1 MQLRTKHIK
10 LPECIIQLTT
20 NHESSLVFHITIK
33 RFLDRFLVGYML
45 QCKYYVAV
53 FYITIK
59 SNHHSLD
66 RFPVG
71 YMLQCEYYIT
81 FFRIMEKKSPFPR
94 SFPCRIYVTMWV
106 LHYCLSH
113 NEKNHSF
120 LDRFHVEYMLQCE
133 YYVTVFKI
141 MIKSNHRFLDR
152 FPVGHMLGYL
162 KI

>member
-81 FFRIMEKKSPFPR
+81 FFRIMEKNHHFLDRFPVGYMLQCEYYITFFRIMEKKSPFPR
-94 SFPCRIYVTMWV
+94 SFPCTIYVTM
-106 LHYCLSH
+106 
-113 NEKNHSF
+113 
-120 LDRFHVEYMLQCE
+120 
-133 YYVTVFKI
+133 
-141 MIKSNHRFLDR
+141 
-152 FPVGHMLGYL
+152 
-162 KI
+162 